1 MDTSVLQ
8 TISFNLS
15 ESKGIFS
22 DVSTLDLIQSFV
34 KKNLFVSFFHFFYF
48 QFFKLTHSREVLV
61 SKPHLRF
68 INHENSL
75 FSLFVSKFNLIHTVQ
90 RYELFLIKHNLDTTF
105 FKHLSRPFRVFVPVL
120 TITCGVFS
128 FTINLFDTRRN
139 NTPCTVG
146 TRYTAS

>member
-75 FSLFVSKFNLIHTVQ
+75 FSLFVSKFHLIHTGQ
-90 RYELFLIKHNLDTTF
+90 RYELFLIKHNLYTAF
-105 FKHLSRPFRVFVPVL
+105 LKHLSRSFCVFIPMFTV
-120 TITCGVFS
+120 TSCVFS
-128 FTINLFDTRRN
+128 LTVNLFDT
-139 NTPCTVG
+139 
-146 TRYTAS
+146 